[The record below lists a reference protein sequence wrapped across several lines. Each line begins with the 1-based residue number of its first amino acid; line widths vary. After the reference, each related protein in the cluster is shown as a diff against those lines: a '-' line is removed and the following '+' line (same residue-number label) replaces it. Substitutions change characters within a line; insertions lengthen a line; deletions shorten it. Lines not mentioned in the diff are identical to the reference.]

1 MQMEKRNLDRKSAMN
16 LSAIGFFAV
25 AILLTII
32 TMIMSTQVAE
42 GGWAEF
48 LRALGKL
55 QDFIQSLENNWL
67 IGLAILAVYALKSVA
82 PIPFPFIMIMT
93 GVMFEPA
100 TALFLNI
107 VGFSITLSIVYWFGR
122 RLDEGVALRKLKKY
136 ENVSE
141 MLKHA
146 GKTKL
151 GVLFLIRLIPSVPI
165 NMASQFYG
173 GIKFPYGRFMVA
185 SIAGYFIKLWT
196 YSVIGG
202 NIAQPFTWNFMAPV
216 IILLIVSGVTVL
228 ITNIAL
234 EKRKGENKNGTA
246 EFIEE

>member
-1 MQMEKRNLDRKSAMN
+1 MEKRNLDRKGAMN
-16 LSAIGFFAV
+16 ISAIGFFAV
-25 AILLTII
+25 AIALTII
-32 TMIMSTQVAE
+32 TLVMSTKVAE

-48 LRALGKL
+48 LKALGKI
-55 QDFIQSLENNWL
+55 QDFIQSLEKSWL
-67 IGLAILAVYALKSVA
+67 IAIAIIIVYILKSFV

-93 GVMFEPA
+93 GVMFEPS
-100 TALFLNI
+100 TALALNI
-107 VGFSITLSIVYWFGR
+107 VGFSITLSIVYWYGR
-122 RLDEGVALRKLKKY
+122 RFDEGMALRKLKKY

-173 GIKFPYGRFMVA
+173 GIKFPFWKFLAA
-185 SIAGYFIKLWT
+185 SVAGYFIKLWT

-202 NIAQPFTWNFMAPV
+202 NIAQPFTWHFMAPV
-216 IILLIVSGVTVL
+216 IILLTVSGIAVL
-228 ITNIAL
+228 ITNIIL
-234 EKRKGENKNGTA
+234 EKKKGEDKNGTDKC
-246 EFIEE
+246 IEE

>member
-1 MQMEKRNLDRKSAMN
+1 MVNLMEKKNLNRKRVLYATSIGLFVA
-16 LSAIGFFAV
+16 AIVIAV
-25 AILLTII
+25 I
-32 TMIMSTQVAE
+32 TVIMSTKVAE

-48 LRALGKL
+48 LWALGKL

-67 IGLAILAVYALKSVA
+67 IGIAILAVYALKSVV

-122 RLDEGVALRKLKKY
+122 RFDEGVALHKLKKY

-173 GIKFPYGRFMVA
+173 GIKFPYGKFMVA

-202 NIAQPFTWNFMAPV
+202 NIAQPFTWHFMAPV
-216 IILLIVSGVTVL
+216 IILLIVSGTAVL

-234 EKRKGENKNGTA
+234 EKRKGENKDG
-246 EFIEE
+246 

>member
-1 MQMEKRNLDRKSAMN
+1 MEKRNLDRKGAMN
-16 LSAIGFFAV
+16 LSAIGLFAV
-25 AILLTII
+25 AILLTVI
-32 TMIMSTQVAE
+32 TLVMSTKVAE

-48 LRALGKL
+48 LWALGKL
-55 QDFIQSLENNWL
+55 QDFIQSLENRWL
-67 IGLAILAVYALKSVA
+67 IGLAILGVYALKSVV

-100 TALFLNI
+100 LAVPLN
-107 VGFSITLSIVYWFGR
+107 VAGFSITLSIVYWYGR
-122 RLDEGVALRKLKKY
+122 RFDEGVALHKLRKY

-173 GIKFPYGRFMVA
+173 GIKFPFGKFMVA
-185 SIAGYFIKLWT
+185 SVSGYFIKLWT
-196 YSVIGG
+196 YSVMGG
-202 NIAQPFTWNFMAPV
+202 NIAQPFTWHFMAPV
-216 IILLIVSGVTVL
+216 IILLIISGVAVL

-234 EKRKGENKNGTA
+234 EKRKGENKDGTTQC
-246 EFIEE
+246 IEE

>member
-1 MQMEKRNLDRKSAMN
+1 MEKRNLHRKDAMN
-16 LSAIGFFAV
+16 LSAIGLFAV
-25 AILLTII
+25 AIALTVI
-32 TMIMSTQVAE
+32 TLIMSTQVAE

-48 LRALGKL
+48 LKALGKL

-67 IGLAILAVYALKSVA
+67 IAIAILAIYALKSFV

-107 VGFSITLSIVYWFGR
+107 VGFSITLSLVYWYGR
-122 RLDEGVALRKLKKY
+122 RFDEGMALRRLKKY

-141 MLKHA
+141 MLKHG
-146 GKTKL
+146 GKTKF
-151 GVLFLIRLIPSVPI
+151 GILFLIRLIPSVPI

-173 GIKFPYGRFMVA
+173 GIKFPYGKFMIA

-202 NIAQPFTWNFMAPV
+202 NIAQPFTWHFMAPV

-228 ITNIAL
+228 TTNFVL
-234 EKRKGENKNGTA
+234 EKRKGENKNDTDKH
-246 EFIEE
+246 IEE